1 MTVEEALQLLVR
13 LAAEVSMPL
22 SGHAQAQQAGRILE
36 QFILAAQAKP
46 EEEEEE

>member
-22 SGHAQAQQAGRILE
+22 AGHAQAQTAGRVLE
-36 QFILAAQAKP
+36 QFILAASTVDEP
-46 EEEEEE
+46 EEE